1 MWPVFEG
8 IGHGGQR
15 LATLLIL
22 SAPRALIITKIKT
35 NRWVERPLTD
45 LDATIAHMETTLCQL
60 TTRDDPRRHFH
71 ATYLRTTKAIRAELA
86 TGGFRDPRWVGEW
99 CVAFAKLYLKALE
112 TDRRGGWVPDPWA
125 AAFAFRGRARS
136 LPPLQHVLLGMNA
149 HINYDLPLALLS
161 MMTDSDFDDPDL
173 LQQRTA
179 DHHHVD
185 RVLLARVAAEGSQLG
200 SSGRRRPVEA
210 LLRPANEL
218 ATKRFLTEARRK
230 AWANAFALASACSR
244 GEPEYRARC
253 HDLEDLVTRRAA
265 DVVRPGPVLLRLG
278 VRGFGVVLPS
288 AGSKRPAWRIPA
300 MARSSLPQTVSS
312 EGGY

>member
-1 MWPVFEG
+1 
-8 IGHGGQR
+8 
-15 LATLLIL
+15 
-22 SAPRALIITKIKT
+22 
-35 NRWVERPLTD
+35 
-45 LDATIAHMETTLCQL
+45 MEMLLCQL

-86 TGGFRDPRWVGEW
+86 AGGFRDPRWVGRW
-99 CVAFAKLYLKALE
+99 CEAFAKLYLEALE
-112 TDRRGGWVPDPWA
+112 TDRRGGRVPDPWT

-136 LPPLQHVLLGMNA
+136 LPPLQQVLLGMNA
-149 HINYDLPLALLS
+149 HINYDLPLALLT

-173 LQQRTA
+173 LQRRTA

-185 RVLLARVAAEGSQLG
+185 RVLLARVAAEGRQLG
-200 SSGRRRPVEA
+200 SSGPRRPLEA
-210 LLRPANEL
+210 LLGPANEL

-230 AWANAFALASACSR
+230 AWANALALASARSR

-253 HDLEDLVTRRAA
+253 RDLEELATRRAA

-278 VRGFGVVLPS
+278 ARGFGVVLPS
-288 AGSKRPAWRIPA
+288 AGSKRPAWHTPA
-300 MARSSLPQTVSS
+300 MVRSSLPQTVGS